1 MALDPITGAEE
12 AVGKIADVVGKFFP
26 DKTAVEQAQIS
37 SALQV
42 ELEQMKDA
50 AAQLSAQTDI
60 DKSEAE
66 SVDKINHWR
75 GALGWVST
83 AGVAVAFVLVPV
95 MKIIVAVAHGQPV
108 PDMDTTTLLEI
119 LGGMLGLTGLHITDR
134 KLNGKGAS

>member
-26 DKTAVEQAQIS
+26 DKTAVQQAQIA
-37 SALQV
+37 SALQIT
-42 ELEQMKDA
+42 LEQMKDEA
-50 AAQLSAQTDI
+50 TRLSAQTDI
-60 DKSEAE
+60 DKAEAA
-66 SVDKINHWR
+66 SLDKINHWR

-95 MKIIVAVAHGQPV
+95 AKILVAVVHGQPV

-134 KLNGKGAS
+134 KLNGSTSS

>member
-26 DKTAVEQAQIS
+26 DKTEIEKAQLTN
-37 SALQV
+37 ALQIT
-42 ELEQMKDA
+42 LEQMKDQ

-60 DKSEAE
+60 NKTEAA
-66 SVDKINHWR
+66 SVDRINHWR
-75 GALGWVST
+75 GGLGWVCT
-83 AGVAVAFVLVPV
+83 FGAANAFVFIPLVKV
-95 MKIIVAVAHGQPV
+95 FVAIWHGQPV

-134 KLNGKGAS
+134 KLNGGAS

>member
-1 MALDPITGAEE
+1 VALDPITGAEE

-26 DKTAVEQAQIS
+26 DKTAIEKEQIS
-37 SALQV
+37 SALQIT
-42 ELEQMKDA
+42 LEKMKDE

-60 DKSEAE
+60 DKAEAQ

-75 GALGWVST
+75 GALGWVAT
-83 AGVAVAFVLVPV
+83 AGVAVAFVMVPV
-95 MKIIVAVAHGQPV
+95 AKIIVAVAHGQPV

-134 KLNGKGAS
+134 KLNGVGA